1 MSAFKNTAPVV
12 WLLISIA
19 VFIGGLIML
28 LNVKLAW
35 DIMMMSMS
43 IMLIVV
49 GIMYLASIFLQKDE
63 SKFKELG
70 IGLVCIIGGI
80 FVYSYPQFLKGPFS
94 FAVGMLGII
103 IGCFVLISSLKL
115 KNDGAPWV
123 WTLLVALVYIGLGID
138 MAFFATTGRLFGII
152 FGIYLIF
159 FAFNIFGDALVS
171 LMKHND
177 GAQKA
182 KKHMRVTLPL
192 VFAAFLPMRMLKKV
206 NELVEEEPDAL
217 LLLEDHSIERTT
229 DMEIF
234 IHTKEGLIPGMG
246 HVDASIGKN
255 VYSYGNYDD
264 STWKLGGFLADG
276 VLVEMPKAE
285 HVKQALKV
293 EKKILMGYGLS
304 LTHEQKKGVQDQ
316 LDNLLS
322 QVLPWEPK
330 AEQAEKG
337 EIEGSPKDFEDVSSQ
352 LYNDAKASFYKFQQ
366 GNEFKTYYALGT
378 NCVKL
383 VDVIVGKTG
392 IDLIKVNGIITPGA
406 YLDYLD
412 RLYDRGD
419 SIVVSR
425 TLYQD
430 IENNIE
436 KDAAVSPA

>member
-1 MSAFKNTAPVV
+1 MSAFKNTAPIV

-19 VFIGGLIML
+19 VFAGGMIML
-28 LNVKLAW
+28 LDVKLAW
-35 DIMMMSMS
+35 NMIITSIS
-43 IMLIVV
+43 IMLVVV
-49 GIMYLASIFLQKDE
+49 GIMYLSAIFLKKGE

-70 IGLVCIIGGI
+70 IGILSLLGGV
-80 FVYSYPQFLKGPFS
+80 FTYLNPQYLKVPFS
-94 FAVGMLGII
+94 FAIGMLGII
-103 IGCFVLISSLKL
+103 IGCFVLLSSIKL
-115 KNDGAPWV
+115 KKDGASWV
-123 WTLLVALVYIGLGID
+123 WTLLVALVYIGLGIN
-138 MAFFATTGRLFGII
+138 MAFLTTTGRIFGII
-152 FGIYLIF
+152 FGVYLIF
-159 FAFNIFGDALVS
+159 FALNIFGDALVS

-177 GAQKA
+177 GAKKA
-182 KKHMRVTLPL
+182 KKHIRVTLPL

-206 NELVEEEPDAL
+206 NALVQEEPDAL

-246 HVDASIGKN
+246 HVDAAIGEC

-276 VLVEMPKAE
+276 VLVEMPKTE

-293 EKKILMGYGLS
+293 EKKILMGYGLA
-304 LTHEQKKGVQDQ
+304 LTPEQKKGVQEQ
-316 LDNLLS
+316 LDDLLS
-322 QVLPWEPK
+322 HVLPWEPK
-330 AEQAEKG
+330 AEQADKG
-337 EIEGSPKDFEDVSSQ
+337 EIKGNAKDFEDVSSQ
-352 LYNDAKASFYKFQQ
+352 LYNDAKASFYKFKQ

-383 VDVIVGKTG
+383 VDTLVGKTG
-392 IDLIKVNGIITPGA
+392 IDLIKINGIITPGA

-430 IENNIE
+430 IENKRE
-436 KDAAVSPA
+436 KEITVSPA

>member
-19 VFIGGLIML
+19 VFIGGMIML
-28 LNVKLAW
+28 LDVKLAW
-35 DIMMMSMS
+35 DIIITGIS
-43 IMLIVV
+43 IMLVVV
-49 GIMYLASIFLQKDE
+49 GVMYLSAIFLKKDE
-63 SKFKELG
+63 SKLKELG
-70 IGLVCIIGGI
+70 IGLLCLCGGI
-80 FVYSYPQFLKGPFS
+80 FTYANPQFLKVPFS
-94 FAVGMLGII
+94 FAIGMLGII

-115 KNDGAPWV
+115 KSDGASWG
-123 WTLLVALVYIGLGID
+123 WTMLVALVYIGLGID
-138 MAFFATTGRLFGII
+138 MAFFATTGRIFGII
-152 FGIYLIF
+152 FGVYLIF

-171 LMKHND
+171 LMKHNS

-182 KKHMRVTLPL
+182 KKHIRVTLPL

-206 NELVEEEPDAL
+206 NQLVEEEPDAL

-234 IHTKEGLIPGMG
+234 IHTREGLIPGMG
-246 HVDASIGKN
+246 HVDASIGEC

-276 VLVEMPKAE
+276 VLVEMPKEE

-304 LTHEQKKGVQDQ
+304 LTPEQKSGVQEQ
-316 LDNLLS
+316 LEKLLS
-322 QVLPWEPK
+322 QTMPWEPK
-330 AEQAEKG
+330 AEQADKG
-337 EIEGSPKDFEDVSSQ
+337 EIAGEPRDFSDVSSQ
-352 LYNDAKASFYKFQQ
+352 LYNDAKASFYKFKQ

-383 VDVIVGKTG
+383 VDTIVGKTG

-430 IENNIE
+430 IENNMA
-436 KDAAVSPA
+436 KDNRVSSV